1 MNQFDFYD
9 DELKK
14 KEEEESRQRNMQQ
27 PPYGGQTNYY
37 ASGQPFQN
45 GGDPFYGNDNG
56 GNMQNNFG
64 GGYYSAPPIPPQSSK
79 SKKAL
84 WITLGCILLVVVFF
98 VGYVVGHNFV
108 RTDVSILQTVLDT
121 VEDSSLYY
129 DETNWEAVKKQ
140 MIVNGGT
147 AMLQTIDGY
156 GFLLSPAEYYSLMNP
171 TASDTA
177 SYGMSYVKIDVG
189 LYIHYVEY
197 GSGAYLA
204 GLEAGDLII
213 AATPFG
219 GSKIDMRTATDAE
232 LNQAFAGGWNTSCTV
247 DVIRNLYTVSLGDTV
262 SISQLTMKKVEYGG
276 QFVEYYF
283 GRDNTNLPNE
293 MIAALG
299 LDSLDTDTTG
309 YIRINSFEN
318 ASYYDGNRYVETDAA
333 SEFGAAMN
341 KFRTA
346 YDGRGKLVLDL
357 VGNPGGNVEYAE
369 EIAGYLCYD
378 RQNPSN
384 NSNLLVTTLKSRSG
398 TLATYSAQSVY
409 ANYFDVGATEPQI
422 VAITDNMSASASEL
436 LLGAMLDYGT
446 AVHVGTTTYGKG
458 IAQTIMPLEY
468 YETLRFADG
477 STQRYP
483 YGIYFTAARFYT
495 PKNVNKHGV
504 GFTPSEENRFSD
516 VDAMIERAA
525 ELLG

>member
-1 MNQFDFYD
+1 
-9 DELKK
+9 
-14 KEEEESRQRNMQQ
+14 
-27 PPYGGQTNYY
+27 
-37 ASGQPFQN
+37 
-45 GGDPFYGNDNG
+45 
-56 GNMQNNFG
+56 
-64 GGYYSAPPIPPQSSK
+64 
-79 SKKAL
+79 
-84 WITLGCILLVVVFF
+84 
-98 VGYVVGHNFV
+98 
-108 RTDVSILQTVLDT
+108 
-121 VEDSSLYY
+121 
-129 DETNWEAVKKQ
+129 
-140 MIVNGGT
+140 
-147 AMLQTIDGY
+147 
-156 GFLLSPAEYYSLMNP
+156 MNP

-276 QFVEYYF
+276 QFMEYYF

-346 YDGRGKLVLDL
+346 YDGK
-357 VGNPGGNVEYAE
+357 GNAGARPCGHPAE
-369 EIAGYLCYD
+369 T
-378 RQNPSN
+378 S
-384 NSNLLVTTLKSRSG
+384 S
-398 TLATYSAQSVY
+398 
-409 ANYFDVGATEPQI
+409 
-422 VAITDNMSASASEL
+422 
-436 LLGAMLDYGT
+436 
-446 AVHVGTTTYGKG
+446 
-458 IAQTIMPLEY
+458 
-468 YETLRFADG
+468 
-477 STQRYP
+477 
-483 YGIYFTAARFYT
+483 T
-495 PKNVNKHGV
+495 PKKSPVICAMTGKIPPTTPICSSRRLRV
-504 GFTPSEENRFSD
+504 ARERLQPTPLSPFTPIISTSVRLS
-516 VDAMIERAA
+516 RR
-525 ELLG
+525 